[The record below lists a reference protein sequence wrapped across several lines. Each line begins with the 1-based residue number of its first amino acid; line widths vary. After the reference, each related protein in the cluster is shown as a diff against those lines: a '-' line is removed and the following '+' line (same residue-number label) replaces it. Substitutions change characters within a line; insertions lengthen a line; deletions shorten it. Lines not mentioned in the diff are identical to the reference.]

1 MIVCVE
7 LVAPTSWLAKVK
19 LLGATVAVLTAPCP
33 VSSTERGLP
42 AELSVMVKV
51 PVRIPVAVGVNVT
64 WIVHVPPAGDTVLQL
79 F

>member
-1 MIVCVE
+1 MISCAE
-7 LVAPTSWLAKVK
+7 LVVPTSWLANVK
-19 LLGATVAVLTAPCP
+19 LLGAIVTVLTAPWP

-51 PVRIPVAVGVNVT
+51 PVRVPVMVGAKVT
-64 WIVHVPPAGDTVLQL
+64 WIVHVPPAGETVLQL